1 MTNKPWSLYEN
12 YKVVDLYFEM
22 KIKEL
27 KKDKFFKKEMIIET
41 NSYLDRS
48 YKSIEFKLQN
58 ITAVLGFLKQESLIL
73 QGYAPLKNFQA
84 SLIDH
89 VKDFLSSKRGK
100 FIKAI
105 NG

>member
-27 KKDKFFKKEMIIET
+27 KKDKFVKKEMIIET

-48 YKSIEFKLQN
+48 YKSIEYKLQN
-58 ITAVLGFLKQESLIL
+58 ITAVLEFLKEESLNSARIRTI
-73 QGYAPLKNFQA
+73 KKF
-84 SLIDH
+84 
-89 VKDFLSSKRGK
+89 SSFTNRSRQRFFIIKKRK
-100 FIKAI
+100 IY
-105 NG
+105 